1 MWIRQLAKNIEL
13 GPRQYD
19 LFVSAA
25 ELRAEQDRLTA
36 CVVSQ
41 VERQGEVPLGEM
53 VRIAALILN
62 WSESKVLQYLFWLG
76 QELTIQFRR
85 HSRAISAVAALS
97 QLRTSAAP
105 DSAIGLNRRVDDKV
119 FQAVLV
125 FLRQIDGTADSAG
138 TSDQTEL
145 ARRLIQRARQWRQT
159 METCLVVARRPGFP
173 GERDIQAG
181 LERIDRLLS
190 RQEPYALLTTFH
202 DHLAEIQALVQ
213 TTGILDRFFTHDAA
227 RWRKMVDLADASA
240 ATLGS
245 CTDEPALV
253 AARRRFLEILD
264 LARPYGFVDE
274 AEELWRELKPRHEA
288 ILAQQTEAHRQKA
301 LARLA
306 EMIAAM
312 KALLDRAAA
321 PDDLRNQALYPL
333 NTKITHIAKAV
344 TVAAIAHHLHEA
356 RELFDELCEAVR
368 AGGTP

>member
-53 VRIAALILN
+53 VRIAALSLN

-85 HSRAISAVAALS
+85 HSLAISAVAALS

-105 DSAIGLNRRVDDKV
+105 DIVIGLNRRVDDKV

-138 TSDQTEL
+138 TIDQTEL

-159 METCLVVARRPGFP
+159 LETCLAVARRPGFP
-173 GERDIQAG
+173 GEREILAG

-190 RQEPYALLTTFH
+190 RQEPYALLMTAH
-202 DHLAEIQALVQ
+202 DHLAEIQALVRTLGTLQ
-213 TTGILDRFFTHDAA
+213 HFFTHDVA
-227 RWRKMVDLADASA
+227 RWRKMVDLADASETTLA
-240 ATLGS
+240 ACADQPSMT
-245 CTDEPALV
+245 
-253 AARRRFLEILD
+253 AACRRFLEIVD
-264 LARPYGFVDE
+264 LPQPYTSVDE
-274 AEELWRELKPRHEA
+274 AEALWRELKPRHEA
-288 ILAQQTEAHRQKA
+288 ILAQQTEAQRQKA

-306 EMIAAM
+306 EMVAAM
-312 KALLDRAAA
+312 KALLDQAAA
-321 PDDLRNQALYPL
+321 MDDLRNQALYPL

-344 TVAAIAHHLHEA
+344 TAAAIAHHLHEA
-356 RELFDELCEAVR
+356 RELFDELCEMVR
-368 AGGTP
+368 AGKTP